1 MQTFHDRVRDIMEIT
16 LPVDDEGRLVPPVL
30 QLSLEAKRMWIDY
43 FNKVEESLKPGGEF
57 TEVKDFASKN
67 AEQAARISGVIH
79 VFNYGLE
86 GEIQPDTMEQSINL
100 AEWYLHEAK
109 RIFVTAGL
117 PVEFKNAFI
126 LQNWIRN
133 YCQMSQLSQLS
144 QRIVLKEGPN
154 QLRDKQIRDDALK
167 ILEEHGSLIL
177 ITEGKKKIIKVN
189 PKLLED

>member
-1 MQTFHDRVRDIMEIT
+1 M
-16 LPVDDEGRLVPPVL
+16 DDEGRLVPPVL
-30 QLSLEAKRMWIDY
+30 KLSEEAKKLWIAY
-43 FNKVEESLKPGGEF
+43 FNIVEEGLKPGGEF
-57 TEVKDFASKN
+57 TEVRDFASKN
-67 AEQAARISGVIH
+67 AEQAVRISGVIH
-79 VFNYGLE
+79 VFNYGPE

-126 LQNWIRN
+126 LQNWIKN

-167 ILEEHGSLIL
+167 ILEEHGSVIL